1 MVNLSLTELLAW
13 RELAVARWNAMHAAP
28 KD

>member
-1 MVNLSLTELLAW
+1 MISLSLTELMTW